1 LHAQQVQQLLQQ
13 QAQQQQQQK
22 QQALHQQLQLL
33 QQQGGAGLPTV
44 LSGPNSQGG
53 GMRGPT
59 GQAQPGR
66 F

>member
-1 LHAQQVQQLLQQ
+1 
-13 QAQQQQQQK
+13 
-22 QQALHQQLQLL
+22 LQLL